1 MYIYSILKTNIG
13 SSSLV
18 HVLHCVTAALVD
30 LLKDGGTMIVY
41 QNPWKSLKKNP
52 TNFVFGNQ

>member
-1 MYIYSILKTNIG
+1 M
-13 SSSLV
+13 V

-41 QNPWKSLKKNP
+41 QNPWKSLKKTQQILCLEIND
-52 TNFVFGNQ
+52 NHLIDCFEC